1 MNKRL
6 VAATS
11 FIFCT
16 VLTLAIMLACSDD
29 GSKSSSSSDNSENS
43 DKARVEVKLPKIGE
57 MVKAEKF
64 EFTITSVTT
73 STKVG
78 SEYLDEKAP
87 EGALF
92 LILNYKSK
100 NITKETMSSSDI
112 PKIKKIIDPNGTEY
126 SEASS
131 ATMYYKTA
139 KGIDEK
145 IISKLNPGITEK
157 SAVVFEVSSDLWK
170 QKGWKAIVDAD
181 DDLEFEIK

>member
-6 VAATS
+6 IAAVS
-11 FIFCT
+11 LIFCT
-16 VLTLAIMLACSDD
+16 LLTLSIMLACSDD
-29 GSKSSSSSDNSENS
+29 SSKSSSSSDKSENS
-43 DKARVEVKLPKIGE
+43 DKAKEEVKLPKIGE
-57 MVKAEKF
+57 MVKSEKY
-64 EFTITSVTT
+64 EFTITTVTT
-73 STKVG
+73 ATKVG

-112 PKIKKIIDPNGTEY
+112 PKIKKIIDPNGTSY

-170 QKGWKAIVDAD
+170 EKGWKAIVDAD